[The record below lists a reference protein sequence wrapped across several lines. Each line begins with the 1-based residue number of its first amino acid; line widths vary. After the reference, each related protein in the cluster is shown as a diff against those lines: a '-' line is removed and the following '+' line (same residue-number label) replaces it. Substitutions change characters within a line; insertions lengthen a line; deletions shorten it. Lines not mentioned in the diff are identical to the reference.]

1 MPCGVR
7 SYMNQVTPTF
17 LKLNHKLMILEIVYL
32 SKLTSKHRDKAK
44 ERKRKRQEKTKENQ
58 GHSPKKI
65 WESGLDI
72 VSCFYLDAWTY
83 TDFVLQETSGRYNVF
98 RQAIPGLIKSDGK
111 KEWRLTFWW
120 NLVTLKC
127 LKLKLPAGSPLVERA
142 SCCAGKKP
150 QAWPPWVSL

>member
-98 RQAIPGLIKSDGK
+98 RQSIPAVREGREAWLQPGDGPQ
-111 KEWRLTFWW
+111 RFR
-120 NLVTLKC
+120 N
-127 LKLKLPAGSPLVERA
+127 PLSAEGMRHPTIYIFCVHQA
-142 SCCAGKKP
+142 SCCAV
-150 QAWPPWVSL
+150 QACYGGSHR